1 MLHLKPLSVPL
12 IGHARCCNA
21 LRGRLAPDRLEAFAE
36 FSKGLELEPQARA
49 TVNARADLIFSP
61 ETLSANTSNVMALV
75 MA

>member
-36 FSKGLELEPQARA
+36 FSKGLEREPQARA
-49 TVNARADLIFSP
+49 TVNARADLIFFF
-61 ETLSANTSNVMALV
+61 A
-75 MA
+75 